1 MDFFDSIAIGFQ
13 ASLQPVSLFYCFVGV
28 LIGTLV
34 GVLPGLGPGGGMAIL
49 LPVTFYVPPLSAIIM
64 LAGVYYGAQYGGSTT
79 SILLNIPGEPA
90 SIVTC
95 LDGYQMARQGRAG
108 PALGISAFGSFIAG
122 TLGTLGIMVLAGP
135 LVRFALKFGPPE
147 YFSLMILGLIILS
160 FLSSKSL
167 MKSIS
172 MSALG
177 LILSY
182 VGMDSI
188 AGEPR
193 FTFDIDELF
202 TGLPI
207 IPMVMGLFGIAEV
220 MENLEHS
227 VKGSI
232 FKTHL
237 KGLLPTMRDW
247 ADSIGAIL
255 RGSAIG
261 FFLGILPGGG
271 AMLASFVSYATEKR
285 LSRHPERFGKGAI
298 EGVAGPESANNSGSS
313 GALIPLLTLGIPS
326 NIATGVLFAGFL
338 IHNITPGPLLLKE
351 HPDMFWGIIT
361 SMYTGNVI
369 LLILNLPLIGFWVR
383 MLQISFN
390 KLFPMIILFCLIGV
404 FSLNYAVFDI
414 LLMILFGVVGYIM
427 RKCRYESPPLVLA
440 FILGPRLEQSLRQ
453 SLLLSRGD
461 PSIFFSRP
469 ISAACLIIAAIL
481 LITSCSK
488 YFGKKRVQMLKG

>member
-1 MDFFDSIAIGFQ
+1 MDFLESIAIGFR
-13 ASLQPVSLFYCFVGV
+13 ASFQPINLLYCFVGV

-49 LPVTFYVPPLSAIIM
+49 LPVTFYVPPLSTIIM

-135 LVRFALKFGPPE
+135 LVRFALRFGPPE

-167 MKSIS
+167 MKSIA

-383 MLQISFN
+383 MLQIPFN

-427 RKCRYESPPLVLA
+427 RKCKYESPPLVLA

-461 PSIFFSRP
+461 PAIFFSRP
-469 ISAACLIIAAIL
+469 ISAACLIIAVVL
-481 LITSCSK
+481 LITSCTK
-488 YFGKKRVQMLKG
+488 YLGKKRVEMLKG

>member
-1 MDFFDSIAIGFQ
+1 MDFLESIAIGFQ
-13 ASLQPVSLFYCFVGV
+13 ASFQPINLLYCFVGV

-49 LPVTFYVPPLSAIIM
+49 LPVTFYVPPLSTIIM

-135 LVRFALKFGPPE
+135 LVRFALRFGPPE

-167 MKSIS
+167 MKSIA

-383 MLQISFN
+383 MLQIPFN

-404 FSLNYAVFDI
+404 FSLNYAIFDI

-427 RKCRYESPPLVLA
+427 RKCKYESPPLVLA

-461 PSIFFSRP
+461 PAIFFSRP
-469 ISAACLIIAAIL
+469 ISAACLIIAVVL
-481 LITSCSK
+481 LITSCTK
-488 YFGKKRVQMLKG
+488 YLGKKRVEMLKG

>member
-1 MDFFDSIAIGFQ
+1 MDFLESIAIGFQ
-13 ASLQPVSLFYCFVGV
+13 ASLQPINLLYCFVGV

-49 LPVTFYVPPLSAIIM
+49 LPVTFYVPPLSTIIM

-167 MKSIS
+167 MKSIA

-188 AGEPR
+188 AGDPR

-202 TGLPI
+202 TGIPI

-427 RKCRYESPPLVLA
+427 RKCKYESPPLVLA

-461 PSIFFSRP
+461 PAIFFSRP
-469 ISAACLIIAAIL
+469 ISAACLIIAVVL
-481 LITSCSK
+481 LITSCTK
-488 YFGKKRVQMLKG
+488 YLGKKRVEMLKG

>member
-1 MDFFDSIAIGFQ
+1 MDFLESIAIGFQ
-13 ASLQPVSLFYCFVGV
+13 ASLQPINLLYCFVGV

-49 LPVTFYVPPLSAIIM
+49 LPVTFYVPPLSTIIM

-135 LVRFALKFGPPE
+135 LVRFALRFGPPE

-167 MKSIS
+167 MKSIA

-188 AGEPR
+188 AGDPR

-202 TGLPI
+202 TGIPI

-427 RKCRYESPPLVLA
+427 RKCKYESPPLVLA

-461 PSIFFSRP
+461 PAIFFSRP
-469 ISAACLIIAAIL
+469 ISAACLIIAVVL
-481 LITSCSK
+481 LITSCTK
-488 YFGKKRVQMLKG
+488 YLGKKRVEMLKG

>member
-1 MDFFDSIAIGFQ
+1 MDFLESIAIGFQ
-13 ASLQPVSLFYCFVGV
+13 ASLQPINLLYCFVGV

-49 LPVTFYVPPLSAIIM
+49 LPVTFYVPPLSTIIM

-135 LVRFALKFGPPE
+135 LVRFALRFGPPE

-167 MKSIS
+167 MKSIA

-188 AGEPR
+188 AGDPR

-202 TGLPI
+202 TGIPI

-427 RKCRYESPPLVLA
+427 RKCKYESPPLVLA

-469 ISAACLIIAAIL
+469 ISAACLMIAVVL
-481 LITSCSK
+481 LITSCTK
-488 YFGKKRVQMLKG
+488 YLGKKRVEMLKG

>member
-1 MDFFDSIAIGFQ
+1 MDFLESIVIGFQ
-13 ASLQPVSLFYCFVGV
+13 ASLQPINLLYCFVGV
-28 LIGTLV
+28 LIGTIV

-49 LPVTFYVPPLSAIIM
+49 LPVTFYVPPLSTIIM

-167 MKSIS
+167 MKSIA

-255 RGSAIG
+255 RGRPSVSSWE
-261 FFLGILPGGG
+261 FCPG
-271 AMLASFVSYATEKR
+271 
-285 LSRHPERFGKGAI
+285 
-298 EGVAGPESANNSGSS
+298 AGRC
-313 GALIPLLTLGIPS
+313 
-326 NIATGVLFAGFL
+326 
-338 IHNITPGPLLLKE
+338 
-351 HPDMFWGIIT
+351 W
-361 SMYTGNVI
+361 
-369 LLILNLPLIGFWVR
+369 
-383 MLQISFN
+383 
-390 KLFPMIILFCLIGV
+390 
-404 FSLNYAVFDI
+404 
-414 LLMILFGVVGYIM
+414 
-427 RKCRYESPPLVLA
+427 PPLSPMPPKRDCPGTLNDSA
-440 FILGPRLEQSLRQ
+440 KGRSKEWPGR
-453 SLLLSRGD
+453 
-461 PSIFFSRP
+461 SRP
-469 ISAACLIIAAIL
+469 TIQGRAGHSSL
-481 LITSCSK
+481 S
-488 YFGKKRVQMLKG
+488 

>member
-1 MDFFDSIAIGFQ
+1 
-13 ASLQPVSLFYCFVGV
+13 
-28 LIGTLV
+28 
-34 GVLPGLGPGGGMAIL
+34 
-49 LPVTFYVPPLSAIIM
+49 
-64 LAGVYYGAQYGGSTT
+64 
-79 SILLNIPGEPA
+79 
-90 SIVTC
+90 
-95 LDGYQMARQGRAG
+95 MARQGRAG

-167 MKSIS
+167 MKSIA

-285 LSRHPERFGKGAI
+285 LSKHPERFGKGAI

-361 SMYTGNVI
+361 SMYTGNAI

-383 MLQISFN
+383 MLQIPFN

-461 PSIFFSRP
+461 PTIFLSRP
-469 ISAACLIIAAIL
+469 ISVACLMIAVVL
-481 LITSCSK
+481 LVTSCTK
-488 YFGKKRVQMLKG
+488 YLGKKRAEMLKG

>member
-1 MDFFDSIAIGFQ
+1 MDFLESIAIGFQ
-13 ASLQPVSLFYCFVGV
+13 ASFQPINLLYCFVGV

-49 LPVTFYVPPLSAIIM
+49 LPVTFYVPPLSTIIM

-108 PALGISAFGSFIAG
+108 PALGTSAFGSFIAG

-135 LVRFALKFGPPE
+135 LVRFALRFGPPE

-167 MKSIS
+167 MKSIA

-383 MLQISFN
+383 MLQIPFN

-427 RKCRYESPPLVLA
+427 RKCKYESPPLVLA

-461 PSIFFSRP
+461 PAIFFSRP
-469 ISAACLIIAAIL
+469 ISAACLIIAVVL
-481 LITSCSK
+481 LITSCTK
-488 YFGKKRVQMLKG
+488 YLGKKRVEMLKG

>member
-1 MDFFDSIAIGFQ
+1 MDFLESIAIGFQ
-13 ASLQPVSLFYCFVGV
+13 ASLQPVNLLYCFVGV

-49 LPVTFYVPPLSAIIM
+49 LPVTFYVPPLSTIIM

-167 MKSIS
+167 MKSIA

-285 LSRHPERFGKGAI
+285 LSRHPERFGRGAI

-427 RKCRYESPPLVLA
+427 RKCKYESPPLVLA

-461 PSIFFSRP
+461 PAIFFSRP
-469 ISAACLIIAAIL
+469 ISAACLILAVVL
-481 LITSCSK
+481 LITSCTK
-488 YFGKKRVQMLKG
+488 YFGKKRVEMLKG

>member
-1 MDFFDSIAIGFQ
+1 MDFLDSIVIGFQ
-13 ASLQPVSLFYCFVGV
+13 ASLQPINLLYCFVGV

-49 LPVTFYVPPLSAIIM
+49 LPVTFYVPPLSTIIM

-167 MKSIS
+167 MKSIA

-285 LSRHPERFGKGAI
+285 LSKHPERFGKGAI

-383 MLQISFN
+383 MLQIPFN

-427 RKCRYESPPLVLA
+427 RKCKYESPPLVLA

-461 PSIFFSRP
+461 PAIFFSRP
-469 ISAACLIIAAIL
+469 ISAACLIIAVVL
-481 LITSCSK
+481 LITSCTK
-488 YFGKKRVQMLKG
+488 YFGKKRVEMLKG

>member
-1 MDFFDSIAIGFQ
+1 MDFLESIVIGFQ
-13 ASLQPVSLFYCFVGV
+13 ASFQPINLLYCFVGV

-49 LPVTFYVPPLSAIIM
+49 LPVTFYVPPLSTIIM

-135 LVRFALKFGPPE
+135 LVRFALRFGPPE

-167 MKSIS
+167 MKSIA

-383 MLQISFN
+383 MLQIPFN

-427 RKCRYESPPLVLA
+427 RKCKYESPPLVLA

-461 PSIFFSRP
+461 PAIFFSRP
-469 ISAACLIIAAIL
+469 ISAACLIIAVVL
-481 LITSCSK
+481 LITSCTK
-488 YFGKKRVQMLKG
+488 YLGKKRVEMLKG

>member
-1 MDFFDSIAIGFQ
+1 MDFLESIAIGFQ
-13 ASLQPVSLFYCFVGV
+13 ASFQPINLLYCFVGV

-49 LPVTFYVPPLSAIIM
+49 LPVTFYVPPLSTIIM

-167 MKSIS
+167 MKSIA

-383 MLQISFN
+383 MLQIPFN

-427 RKCRYESPPLVLA
+427 RKCKYESPPLVLA

-461 PSIFFSRP
+461 PAIFFSRP
-469 ISAACLIIAAIL
+469 ISAACLIIAVVL
-481 LITSCSK
+481 LITSCTK
-488 YFGKKRVQMLKG
+488 YLGKKRVEMLKG

>member
-1 MDFFDSIAIGFQ
+1 
-13 ASLQPVSLFYCFVGV
+13 
-28 LIGTLV
+28 
-34 GVLPGLGPGGGMAIL
+34 
-49 LPVTFYVPPLSAIIM
+49 
-64 LAGVYYGAQYGGSTT
+64 
-79 SILLNIPGEPA
+79 
-90 SIVTC
+90 
-95 LDGYQMARQGRAG
+95 
-108 PALGISAFGSFIAG
+108 
-122 TLGTLGIMVLAGP
+122 
-135 LVRFALKFGPPE
+135 
-147 YFSLMILGLIILS
+147 MILGLIILS

-167 MKSIS
+167 MKSIA

-383 MLQISFN
+383 MLQIPFN

-427 RKCRYESPPLVLA
+427 RKCKYESPPLVLA
-440 FILGPRLEQSLRQ
+440 VILGPRLEQSLRQ

-461 PSIFFSRP
+461 PAIFFSRP
-469 ISAACLIIAAIL
+469 ISAACLIIAVVL
-481 LITSCSK
+481 LITSCTK
-488 YFGKKRVQMLKG
+488 YFGKKRVEMLKG

>member
-1 MDFFDSIAIGFQ
+1 
-13 ASLQPVSLFYCFVGV
+13 
-28 LIGTLV
+28 
-34 GVLPGLGPGGGMAIL
+34 
-49 LPVTFYVPPLSAIIM
+49 
-64 LAGVYYGAQYGGSTT
+64 
-79 SILLNIPGEPA
+79 
-90 SIVTC
+90 
-95 LDGYQMARQGRAG
+95 MARQGRAG

-135 LVRFALKFGPPE
+135 LVRFALRFGPPE

-167 MKSIS
+167 MKSIA

-383 MLQISFN
+383 MLQIPFN

-427 RKCRYESPPLVLA
+427 RKCKYESPPLVLA

-461 PSIFFSRP
+461 PAIFFSRP
-469 ISAACLIIAAIL
+469 ISAACLIIAVVL
-481 LITSCSK
+481 LITSCTK
-488 YFGKKRVQMLKG
+488 YLGKKRVEMLKG

>member
-1 MDFFDSIAIGFQ
+1 MDFLESIAIGFQ
-13 ASLQPVSLFYCFVGV
+13 ASFQPINLLYCFVGV

-49 LPVTFYVPPLSAIIM
+49 LPVTFYVPPLSTIIM

-135 LVRFALKFGPPE
+135 LVRFALRFGPPE

-167 MKSIS
+167 MKSIA

-383 MLQISFN
+383 MLQIPFN

-461 PSIFFSRP
+461 PAIFFSRP
-469 ISAACLIIAAIL
+469 ISAACLIIAVVL
-481 LITSCSK
+481 LITSCTK
-488 YFGKKRVQMLKG
+488 YLGKKRVEMLKG

>member
-1 MDFFDSIAIGFQ
+1 MDFLESIVIGFQ
-13 ASLQPVSLFYCFVGV
+13 ASFQPINLLYCFVGV

-49 LPVTFYVPPLSAIIM
+49 LPVTFYVPPLSTIIM

-167 MKSIS
+167 MKSIA

-351 HPDMFWGIIT
+351 HPDIFWGIIT

-383 MLQISFN
+383 MLQIPFN

-427 RKCRYESPPLVLA
+427 RKCKYESPPLVLA

-461 PSIFFSRP
+461 PAIFFSRP
-469 ISAACLIIAAIL
+469 ISAACLIIAVVL
-481 LITSCSK
+481 LITSCTK
-488 YFGKKRVQMLKG
+488 YLGKKRAEMLKG

>member
-383 MLQISFN
+383 MLQIPFN

-469 ISAACLIIAAIL
+469 ISAACLMIAAIL

-488 YFGKKRVQMLKG
+488 YFGKKRAQMLKG

>member
-383 MLQISFN
+383 MLQIPFN

-427 RKCRYESPPLVLA
+427 RKCKYESPPLVLA

-461 PSIFFSRP
+461 PAIFFSRP
-469 ISAACLIIAAIL
+469 ISAACLIIAVVL
-481 LITSCSK
+481 LITSCTK
-488 YFGKKRVQMLKG
+488 YLGKKRVEMLKG

>member
-1 MDFFDSIAIGFQ
+1 MDFLESIAIGFQ
-13 ASLQPVSLFYCFVGV
+13 ASFQPINLLYCFVGV

-49 LPVTFYVPPLSAIIM
+49 LPVTFYVPPLSTIIM

-135 LVRFALKFGPPE
+135 LVRFALRFGPPE

-167 MKSIS
+167 MKSIA

-383 MLQISFN
+383 MLQIPFN

-427 RKCRYESPPLVLA
+427 RKCKYESPPLVLA

-461 PSIFFSRP
+461 PAIFFSRP
-469 ISAACLIIAAIL
+469 ISAACLIIAVVL
-481 LITSCSK
+481 LITSCTK
-488 YFGKKRVQMLKG
+488 YLGKKRVEMLKG